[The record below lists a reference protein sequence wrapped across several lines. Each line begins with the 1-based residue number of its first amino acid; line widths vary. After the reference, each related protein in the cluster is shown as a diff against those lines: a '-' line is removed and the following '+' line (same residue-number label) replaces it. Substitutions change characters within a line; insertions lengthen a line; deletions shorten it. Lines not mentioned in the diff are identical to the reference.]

1 MPGALCWSRHFVQ
14 SGDSDAVEYVST
26 SGSVVRFCGA
36 CFRHWQEEAAFLS
49 IGGTVTRSAARARM
63 PRDDRVEIFRRLRK
77 SAGMTLPEMAALLRV
92 PVRHLTRGDAAAL
105 ARAAKKLL
113 GLRPAR
119 SRVR

>member
-1 MPGALCWSRHFVQ
+1 
-14 SGDSDAVEYVST
+14 
-26 SGSVVRFCGA
+26 VVRASGTGKRKRPF
-36 CFRHWQEEAAFLS
+36 FQSE
-49 IGGTVTRSAARARM
+49 GTVTRSAARARM

-92 PVRHLTRGDAAAL
+92 PVRSLTRGDAAAL